1 LISLKFR
8 EEFPSRLKVVG
19 ELSWSVQELLTAL
32 SGRGWVK
39 RLPAAPGLA
48 AVFRRLLD
56 SLPQPAGRK
65 LLVNPDLVRPSSVQL
80 VDSRVHI
87 MPWMRSTLCHHLALI
102 PPISTKV
109 KEALDE
115 MLAASLVV
123 ERFGGLRELTSNDVS
138 PQTLQSFL
146 NALAPL
152 LRPPPAGM
160 SMEDVLAEVRTQ
172 SLVKSRRKALRLS
185 HH

>member
-1 LISLKFR
+1 
-8 EEFPSRLKVVG
+8 
-19 ELSWSVQELLTAL
+19 
-32 SGRGWVK
+32 
-39 RLPAAPGLA
+39 
-48 AVFRRLLD
+48 
-56 SLPQPAGRK
+56 
-65 LLVNPDLVRPSSVQL
+65 
-80 VDSRVHI
+80 
-87 MPWMRSTLCHHLALI
+87 MRSTLCHHLALI

-160 SMEDVLAEVRTQ
+160 SMEDVLAEVCTQ
-172 SLVKSRRKALRLS
+172 SLVKSRRKALLS